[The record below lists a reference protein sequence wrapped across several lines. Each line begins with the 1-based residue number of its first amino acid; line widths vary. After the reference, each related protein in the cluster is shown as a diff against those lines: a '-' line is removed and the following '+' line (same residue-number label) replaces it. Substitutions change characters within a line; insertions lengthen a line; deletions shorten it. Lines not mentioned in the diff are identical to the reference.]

1 VQVNALQSL
10 GGFSVILVIFAAV
23 AIFLIL
29 RLRSVL
35 GRRVG
40 FERPPTPPG
49 AMQGFNAGPVIEGR
63 VLPAQSGH
71 SVPDPQSPL
80 GQKLMQIVNRDPHF
94 DPPQFL
100 SQAETAFRLI
110 VTAFA
115 AGDRASLKPLLSEHV
130 FETFDAA
137 IKAREEA
144 GERHQTEI
152 KAITATSIEDAQL
165 LGDQAA
171 IIVRFTSDQVNM
183 VLDAA
188 GNPKVGTDAVTELT
202 DLWTFERNIKG
213 PELTWRLAAARSG

>member
-1 VQVNALQSL
+1 
-10 GGFSVILVIFAAV
+10 
-23 AIFLIL
+23 
-29 RLRSVL
+29 
-35 GRRVG
+35 
-40 FERPPTPPG
+40 
-49 AMQGFNAGPVIEGR
+49 
-63 VLPAQSGH
+63 
-71 SVPDPQSPL
+71 
-80 GQKLMQIVNRDPHF
+80 MQIVNRDPHF